1 MGVPTGP
8 CPNVFVFSE
17 SHFYL
22 SRERLDKLATGAV
35 AQQLEDLREGGK
47 LRLRVALSSVLRN
60 LVNKASEKNLVL
72 SNELIKG

>member
-1 MGVPTGP
+1 M
-8 CPNVFVFSE
+8 
-17 SHFYL
+17 

-47 LRLRVALSSVLRN
+47 LRPRVAFSSVFRN
-60 LVNKASEKNLVL
+60 LVNKAGEKKFGL